1 MPVPITNQSPLG
13 HHGRLSESKVF
24 AGGHLVGEDHIID
37 LSVRGGHLVV
47 KAGVSQG
54 LLAPAAGERCLP
66 PHKCVLD
73 HQEGGVD
80 LQSIQSHTLL
90 FNHLSPWEDRERPHI
105 WPAAFLI
112 LQSQGRRCQ
121 FPLQCKWV
129 CGNCAHF
136 SYGSQCLVL
145 FKIHLPL
152 VITPVYDNHSSFF
165 CSIPPRVPTQH
176 TVASVVF
183 VTISCLLEHSSQLAA
198 YHLNYLGKVGLV

>member
-37 LSVRGGHLVV
+37 LSVGGGHLVV

-54 LLAPAAGERCLP
+54 LLASAAGERCLP

-90 FNHLSPWEDRERPHI
+90 FNHYHLEKTENGHIFDLLPSWFSNLKEDAVNFHCNANECV
-105 WPAAFLI
+105 
-112 LQSQGRRCQ
+112 G
-121 FPLQCKWV
+121 
-129 CGNCAHF
+129 
-136 SYGSQCLVL
+136 
-145 FKIHLPL
+145 
-152 VITPVYDNHSSFF
+152 T
-165 CSIPPRVPTQH
+165 VPTFLMGH
-176 TVASVVF
+176 NV
-183 VTISCLLEHSSQLAA
+183 LSSLRFIF
-198 YHLNYLGKVGLV
+198 LWS